1 MGSQQNCEL
10 IDSYNFI
17 ATTNLSKYEGEW
29 IAVVGKEV
37 VAADKNIKKA
47 YNLAKSK
54 FPEKEPLM
62 DKVYG
67 RGVLIV

>member
-1 MGSQQNCEL
+1 MGSQQKCEL
-10 IDSYNFI
+10 IESYHYI

-47 YNLAKSK
+47 YALAKNK
-54 FPEKEPLM
+54 YPEKEPLM
-62 DKVYG
+62 DKVYKEG
-67 RGVLIV
+67 ILIV